1 MDRPAEATRDALRF
15 TACVWGSYAVAEL
28 ADVPLAYMTPVFL
41 VPLLQLPQPLPLG
54 FSLRL
59 LAFAFA
65 VFFGGAFAFLSLGA
79 LPLLSLAVQ
88 AVCLGLVFWY
98 GAKGGNGLFVLI
110 ALIALLLVPL
120 LVQLSGRQGA
130 DLALVMIGHLGAA
143 LALARLAWAVLP
155 TGRIPVAPPT
165 PPLPVERLARVIG
178 LVLAVLPLIVW
189 LQRFAAPYPLLP
201 VFVAVLL
208 QKLTAISTET
218 EGRKVIYRHI
228 LGKGLELA
236 AASALGGLAAL
247 ATYRLLTL
255 APSWPLLL
263 MIALLVIAT
272 CAGFIWSGRSW
283 GSFAGSTCSA
293 YVILIGA
300 ALAGVESEVD
310 AQLESRLWQLTCAVI
325 YVFLSTGLVIRLALG
340 LHLRHHKLQPASSDD

>member
-1 MDRPAEATRDALRF
+1 MDRPSEATRDALRF

-28 ADVPLAYMTPVFL
+28 ADLPLAYMTPVFL

-59 LAFAFA
+59 LGFAFA
-65 VFFGGAFAFLSLGA
+65 AFFGGAFAFLALGS

-120 LVQLSGRQGA
+120 LVQLNGRQGA
-130 DLALVMIGHLGAA
+130 DLALLVIGHLASA
-143 LALARLAWAVLP
+143 LVVARLSWLTLP
-155 TGRIPVAPPT
+155 TSRVPAPPAPPT
-165 PPLPVERLARVIG
+165 MPVKRLARVIG
-178 LVLAVLPLIVW
+178 LVLAVLPLIIW
-189 LQRFAAPYPLLP
+189 LQRNAAPYPLLP

-228 LGKGLELA
+228 LSKGLELA

-255 APSWPLLL
+255 APNWTLLL
-263 MIALLVIAT
+263 LIALCVIAA
-272 CAGFIWSGRSW
+272 CAAVIWSGKSW
-283 GSFAGSTCSA
+283 GGFAGSTCSA

-310 AQLESRLWQLTCAVI
+310 AQLESRLWQLTYAVI
-325 YVFLSTGLVIRLALG
+325 YVFLSTGIVIRLALG